1 MTKDIYSSIDPHIS
15 FVKPKIETLFE
26 VEQPPPNQLNEILQK
41 AAALDIK
48 EQSDSDFHR
57 KATIKSLD
65 LVSLHALDPKMAK
78 EKMESKDTDI
88 EKEIRIA
95 VEKICK
101 KYKNTDPKLIEAMII
116 VESKRYYKAVSKERA
131 GGLMQ
136 IVPDT
141 AKKLGL
147 VDRFNPVDNMDAGIR
162 YFAYLLK
169 IYNGNVKLALA
180 GYNAGPG
187 RVAEYGGT
195 VPPFKETEEY
205 IIAVLGHYARL
216 KGGRG

>member
-1 MTKDIYSSIDPHIS
+1 MTKDIYSSIDPLTS
-15 FVKPKIETLFE
+15 FVKPRIETLFE
-26 VEQPPPNQLNEILQK
+26 TPPDQQTYSELVHK
-41 AAALDIK
+41 AKALDRIEEK
-48 EQSDSDFHR
+48 DSDFHR

-78 EKMESKDTDI
+78 EKMESKDTNI

-101 KYKNTDPKLIEAMII
+101 KYKNADPKLIEAMII
-116 VESKRYYKAVSKERA
+116 VESKRYYKAVSKEKA
-131 GGLMQ
+131 SGLMQ

-141 AKKLGL
+141 ARKLG
-147 VDRFNPVDNMDAGIR
+147 VKDRFNPVDNINGGVK
-162 YFAYLLK
+162 YFTYLLK

-187 RVAEYGGT
+187 RVAEYGG
-195 VPPFKETEEY
+195 VPPFKETEDY
-205 IIAVLGHYARL
+205 IVAVLGHYARL
-216 KGGRG
+216 KGGNG